1 MQGKDFDWERVVI
14 IMNKKTIYDIDV
26 SGKTVYVRVDYNVP
40 HDKDGRITDDRRIRA
55 TLPTIRYLIKEG
67 AAVVLASH
75 MGRPKGEIKSE
86 LSLKPAADRL
96 AELLDQPVQFAS
108 DCIRSESAGMKK
120 ALRPGQILLLENL
133 RFHKEEEKNVPEFAK
148 SLVEGCNVAV
158 NDAFGVSHRAHASVV
173 GVGKLLPMVS
183 GLLLKKEID
192 FLDGVIENP
201 KRPFAAIIG
210 GAKIS
215 DKIQVIANLMEKADV
230 ILIGGGMANTFVAA
244 EGYDMGQSLQDKDR
258 FDLARNLMQKAK
270 EMGSTIMLPV
280 DFMAGDAFAENA
292 NTKVLEAKD
301 FSDPWMALDI
311 GPKTIQLYVD
321 TLKKMKTVVWNGPM
335 GVFEMKPFSSGT
347 FTIAEAIAGLDATT
361 VIGGGES
368 ASVVDQLGIE
378 DKFSHV
384 STGGGASLEML
395 EGMVLP
401 GVAILSD
408 KE

>member
-1 MQGKDFDWERVVI
+1 
-14 IMNKKTIYDIDV
+14 MNKKTIYDV
-26 SGKTVYVRVDYNVP
+26 ELSGKTVYVRVDYNVP
-40 HDKDGRITDDRRIRA
+40 MDKEGHITDDRRIRA
-55 TLPTIRYLIKEG
+55 TLPTIEYLLG
-67 AAVVLASH
+67 AGVSGIVIASH
-75 MGRPKGEIKSE
+75 MGRPKGEVKPE
-86 LSLKPAADRL
+86 LSLAPAAKRL
-96 AELLDQPVQFAS
+96 SELLERPVQFAR
-108 DCIRSESAGMKK
+108 DCVGKETTEMKH
-120 ALRPGQILLLENL
+120 ALTSGQILLLENL
-133 RFHKEEEKNVPEFAK
+133 RFHKEEEKNGQDFAA
-148 SLVEGCNVAV
+148 SLVEGCQVAV

-192 FLDGVIENP
+192 FLDGVIEKP
-201 KRPFAAIIG
+201 ERPFAAIIG

-244 EGYDMGQSLQDKDR
+244 EGYDMGKSLQDKDR
-258 FDLARNLMQKAK
+258 FELARNLMKKAK

-280 DFMAGDAFAENA
+280 DFMAADAFAEDA
-292 NTKVLEAKD
+292 HTKVLEAKD

-311 GPKTIQLYVD
+311 GPKTIRLYVD

-335 GVFEMKPFSSGT
+335 GVFEMKAFAKGT
-347 FTIAEAIAGLDATT
+347 FTIAKAIAELDATT

-368 ASVVDQLGIE
+368 ASVVDQLGIG
-378 DKFSHV
+378 DRFSHV

-395 EGMVLP
+395 EGMILP
-401 GVAILSD
+401 GVSILAD

>member
-1 MQGKDFDWERVVI
+1 
-14 IMNKKTIYDIDV
+14 MNKKTVYDIEL

-40 HDKDGRITDDRRIRA
+40 MDKEGHITDDRRIRA
-55 TLPTIRYLIKEG
+55 TLPTIEYLLG
-67 AAVVLASH
+67 AGVSGIVIASH
-75 MGRPKGEIKSE
+75 MGRPKGEIKPE
-86 LSLKPAADRL
+86 LSLEPVAKRL
-96 AELLDQPVQFAS
+96 SELLGRPVQFAH
-108 DCIRSESAGMKK
+108 DCVGQEVA
-120 ALRPGQILLLENL
+120 ALKQSLKQGDILLLENL
-133 RFHKEEEKNVPEFAK
+133 RFHKEEEKNGEDFAK
-148 SLVEGCNVAV
+148 ALVEGCQVEV

-192 FLDGVIENP
+192 FLDGVIEKP
-201 KRPFAAIIG
+201 ERPFAAIIG

-244 EGYDMGQSLQDKDR
+244 EGYDMGKSLQDKDR
-258 FDLARNLMQKAK
+258 FELARNLMKKAK

-280 DFMAGDAFAENA
+280 DFMAADAFAEDA

-311 GPKTIQLYVD
+311 GPKTIRLYAD

-335 GVFEMKPFSSGT
+335 GVFEMKAFAKGT
-347 FTIAEAIAGLDATT
+347 FTIAETIAELDATT

-368 ASVVDQLGIE
+368 ASVVDQLGIG

-395 EGMVLP
+395 EGMILP
-401 GVAILSD
+401 GVAVLAD

>member
-1 MQGKDFDWERVVI
+1 
-14 IMNKKTIYDIDV
+14 MNKKTVYDIEL

-40 HDKDGRITDDRRIRA
+40 MDKEGHITDDRRIRA
-55 TLPTIRYLIKEG
+55 TLPTIEYLLG
-67 AAVVLASH
+67 AGVSGIVIASH
-75 MGRPKGEIKSE
+75 MGRPKGEIKPE
-86 LSLKPAADRL
+86 LSLEPVVKRL
-96 AELLDQPVQFAS
+96 SELLGRSVQFAH
-108 DCIRSESAGMKK
+108 DCVGQEVA
-120 ALRPGQILLLENL
+120 ALKQSLKQGDILLLENL
-133 RFHKEEEKNVPEFAK
+133 RFHKEEEKNGEDFAK
-148 SLVEGCNVAV
+148 ELVEGCQVAV

-192 FLDGVIENP
+192 FLDGVIEKP
-201 KRPFAAIIG
+201 ERPFAAIIG

-244 EGYDMGQSLQDKDR
+244 EGYDMGKSLQDKDR
-258 FDLARNLMQKAK
+258 FELARNLMKKAK

-280 DFMAGDAFAENA
+280 DFMAADAFAEDA

-311 GPKTIQLYVD
+311 GPKTIRLYAD

-335 GVFEMKPFSSGT
+335 GVFEMKAFAKGT
-347 FTIAEAIAGLDATT
+347 FTIAETIAELDATT

-368 ASVVDQLGIE
+368 ASVVDQLGIG

-395 EGMVLP
+395 EGMILP
-401 GVAILSD
+401 GVAVLAD

>member
-1 MQGKDFDWERVVI
+1 
-14 IMNKKTIYDIDV
+14 MNKQTVYDIHPE
-26 SGKTVYVRVDYNVP
+26 GKKVYIRVDYNVP
-40 HDKDGRITDDRRIRA
+40 HDKEGHITDDRRIKA
-55 TLPTIRYLIKEG
+55 TIPTLRYFLDRG
-67 AAVVLASH
+67 ASLVIASH
-75 MGRPKGEIKSE
+75 MGRPKGEVKEE
-86 LSLKPAADRL
+86 LSLAPVAKRL
-96 AELLDQPVQFAS
+96 SELLHQPVEFSS
-108 DCIRSESAGMKK
+108 DCIGEEASTKKK
-120 ALRPGQILLLENL
+120 ALQPGDVLLLENL
-133 RFHKEEEKNVPEFAK
+133 RFHKGEEKNDPTFAK
-148 SLVEGCNVAV
+148 ALIEGVDVAV
-158 NDAFGVSHRAHASVV
+158 NDAFGVSHRTHASVA
-173 GVGKLLPMVS
+173 GVGKLMPMVA

-192 FLDGVIENP
+192 FLDGVIEHP

-244 EGYDMGQSLQDKDR
+244 QGYDMGKSLQDKDR
-258 FDLARNLMQKAK
+258 FDLARNLMKKARD
-270 EMGSTIMLPV
+270 MGSEIMLPV
-280 DFMAGDAFAENA
+280 DFMAADEFSETA
-292 NTKVLEAKD
+292 NTKVLSKEE
-301 FSDPWMALDI
+301 FTSPWMALDI

-335 GVFEMKPFSSGT
+335 GVFEMKPFAKGT
-347 FTIAEAIAGLDATT
+347 YAIARAMADLDATT

-368 ASVVDQLGIE
+368 ASVVDQLGIG

-401 GVAILSD
+401 GVAILAD

>member
-1 MQGKDFDWERVVI
+1 
-14 IMNKKTIYDIDV
+14 MNKQTIYDIDV
-26 SGKTVYVRVDYNVP
+26 AGKTVYVRVDYNVP
-40 HDKDGRITDDRRIRA
+40 CDKDGHITDDRRIRS
-55 TLPTIRYLIKEG
+55 TLPTIRYLLKEG

-75 MGRPKGEIKSE
+75 MGRPKGERKLE
-86 LSLKPAADRL
+86 LSLRPAAERL
-96 AELLDQPVQFAS
+96 SELLNQPVQFAD
-108 DCIRSESAGMKK
+108 DCIGSETAAMKK
-120 ALRPGQILLLENL
+120 ALQPGQVLLLENL
-133 RFHKEEEKNVPEFAK
+133 RFHKEEEKNDPDFAK
-148 SLVEGCNVAV
+148 ALVEGCTAAV

-230 ILIGGGMANTFVAA
+230 IMIGGGMANTFVAA
-244 EGYDMGQSLQDKDR
+244 EGYDMGRSLQDKDR
-258 FDLARNLMQKAK
+258 FELARNLM
-270 EMGSTIMLPV
+270 
-280 DFMAGDAFAENA
+280 
-292 NTKVLEAKD
+292 TKVLEAKD

-311 GPKTIQLYVD
+311 GPKTIRLYVE
-321 TLKKMKTVVWNGPM
+321 TLKRMKSVVWNGPM
-335 GVFEMKPFSSGT
+335 GVFEMKPFATGT
-347 FTIAEAIAGLDATT
+347 FAIAEAIANLDATT

-368 ASVVDQLGIE
+368 ASVVDQMGIE

-401 GVAILSD
+401 GVAVLAD